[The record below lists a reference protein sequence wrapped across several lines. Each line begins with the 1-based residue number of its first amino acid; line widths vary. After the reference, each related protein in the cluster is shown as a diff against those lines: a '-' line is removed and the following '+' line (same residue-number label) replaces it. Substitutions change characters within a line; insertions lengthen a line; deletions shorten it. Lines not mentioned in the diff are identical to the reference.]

1 MQLLTKNF
9 EPAISSKVDT
19 IKNKKDG
26 VLREDI
32 VTSNKEKKPVSAL
45 RSGLKPMDKL
55 QSIQFIGAQI
65 ITQQQAIRLSEVIE
79 NITSM
84 YVSSVRN
91 GAQESFFSRE
101 HDMFANNMFKNGFR
115 FNSEFILEVL
125 SLEKVGVL
133 KGSAALLY

>member
-32 VTSNKEKKPVSAL
+32 VTANKEKKPVSAL

-84 YVSSVRN
+84 
-91 GAQESFFSRE
+91 
-101 HDMFANNMFKNGFR
+101 
-115 FNSEFILEVL
+115 
-125 SLEKVGVL
+125 
-133 KGSAALLY
+133 

>member
-84 YVSSVRN
+84 
-91 GAQESFFSRE
+91 
-101 HDMFANNMFKNGFR
+101 
-115 FNSEFILEVL
+115 
-125 SLEKVGVL
+125 
-133 KGSAALLY
+133 